1 MILHQVAHLFKFVL
15 LLIVSA
21 VAVPRQICAAEHESP
36 PPVRLR
42 IEWGGGEERLWTGR
56 IEVLTTPS
64 VQSPAGDNF
73 INSKSVRHIDWCL
86 LSEHAD
92 EALGLHRQGAA
103 LVIQNEQ
110 PRDGGGIDLRISD
123 WQSKRLRILLRPM
136 DAAPGET
143 GVGIEGSVAAFLVD
157 QSLHQLDGSGNRLT
171 IGAVAGDLLR
181 MRFTPPVSSNAKWQG
196 EQMARVD
203 VHPLL
208 PTRAAGYGSVELRL
222 ALKNIRTG
230 EELQTQSQPLVPF
243 DSAPP
248 TEGIVLEEWQPVT
261 FECGV
266 PSVPGVYQL
275 QLDAIEQGSLRWSR
289 TLASATKEFVVSSN
303 SMLSS
308 GEGEESWQ
316 LIYELDPGSPRLHER
331 LRRLPGQAAASM
343 ASMRRISLP
352 AMPMPS
358 LGDAADRIPSLS
370 LPKVPMPGLPKVPSV
385 DSLMPRFS
393 GLLSTGHSTVEPHQL
408 GAMLRLPP
416 MSASGVP
423 TWEGIVITDA
433 VPGRPHAVEVAYPSD
448 QHVAIGLSV
457 LEQDSGATHISVRH
471 DGGFEVPRPPAGSSA
486 VLRRHRF
493 VFWPRTQSPLLVISN
508 SSRHQTATVGRV
520 TVYRGPAKMSDSVLP
535 VSGYG
540 ERRIFAPVPREA
552 SAAQAGGEKDVGQPA
567 GWVHWYDELWQ
578 TAERLKSQQVTGL
591 AVDVYAGGASL
602 WQSDLTAGGPRWEG
616 GAGDPS
622 FDEENRLAL
631 LCRVGEQ
638 AGMGLV
644 PTLRFDG
651 IHPRIESLL
660 GQDDCKPGLLCL
672 GRDGQVRDASETLV
686 GRHYNILDPRVQAAV
701 LDVVA
706 ELVERLRGS
715 GVIDGIALELSAK
728 GWLHLP
734 GVAWGLDDT
743 TFMRFVQ
750 ETGQGKTVLHDSGPN
765 RFVTRAAAVE
775 GELRSAWLAWRAEQ
789 IAMLHQGVARIVAA
803 EADWNYYIMP
813 TTLMF
818 TGSVAER
825 LRPVVAGQPHDQA
838 VLYELGLDP
847 ASLTRPKNAVFV
859 APRLHTAT
867 EDDIDAATIAT
878 VNQSASMSAWERRA
892 SRRGLV
898 LLEQPKQV
906 DISAVIPHGPFDAS
920 EFFAPNV
927 IHAVSGGPKRQE
939 SLLLGLATADAEV
952 VFDQSLRWAEL
963 TVSDTAIR
971 RAFLSFPVRDLQSVE
986 GVPADFPVRFVQGND
1001 AAWLLVGNSSRM
1013 AARVDVRLNAA
1024 ATGVDVITEQTLSTV
1039 NNQFEIEVMP
1049 WSLRVIRLDRSEVD
1063 TRPLTGTVHF
1073 EEDAVRSIE
1082 ESVADLRQRQ
1092 AVLETPPQISV
1103 LDNPGFDLPSLGNG
1117 VTGWEIVEAAG
1128 GQLELIEA
1136 PSPKSGDSEKNQAV
1150 RMTSVGSLAT
1160 VRSNPFQPPQTGRL
1174 SVAVWLRLPASAPQ
1188 PPLRIAVEGVD
1199 SGEQY
1204 YRFAPVGAAAGGRPL
1219 QEGWNRFVLQ
1229 VTDLPS
1235 DPNESLRL
1243 RFDMLG
1249 PGVVEIDEIEVY
1261 NLVFNQEQQ
1270 NELHGVLNEMESELA
1285 DGSTARVLS
1294 RLEGYWPRFLQAAV
1308 SDEQSKRVARR
1319 IARREERQVKAESE
1333 ATEEDDG
1340 FFGRVRSWWQ

>member
-423 TWEGIVITDA
+423 AWEGIVITDA

-631 LCRVGEQ
+631 LCRVSEQ

-651 IHPRIESLL
+651 IHPLIESLL

-927 IHAVSGGPKRQE
+927 MHAVSGGPKRQE

-1136 PSPKSGDSEKNQAV
+1136 PSPKLGDSENNQAV

>member
-1 MILHQVAHLFKFVL
+1 MQRNTNLRHLFGYESNGGAVKSGCGQG
-15 LLIVSA
+15 VSKCSQ
-21 VAVPRQICAAEHESP
+21 PLQ
-36 PPVRLR
+36 
-42 IEWGGGEERLWTGR
+42 
-56 IEVLTTPS
+56 

-92 EALGLHRQGAA
+92 EALGLHREGAA
-103 LVIQNEQ
+103 LVIQNKQ

-123 WQSKRLRILLRPM
+123 WQSKRLRIWLRPM

-181 MRFTPPVSSNAKWQG
+181 MRFTPPVSSNAKWQV

-243 DSAPP
+243 DSATPA
-248 TEGIVLEEWQPVT
+248 EGIVLEEWQPVV

-303 SMLSS
+303 SMLLST
-308 GEGEESWQ
+308 EDEESWQ

-448 QHVAIGLSV
+448 QHVAVGLSV

-520 TVYRGPAKMSDSVLP
+520 TVYRGPVKMSDSALP

-631 LCRVGEQ
+631 LCRVSEQ

-715 GVIDGIALELSAK
+715 GVVDGIALELSAK

-750 ETGQGKTVLHDSGPN
+750 ETGQGKTVLQDSGPN

-789 IAMLHQGVARIVAA
+789 IAILHQGVARIVAA
-803 EADWNYYIMP
+803 EGDWNYYIMP

-906 DISAVIPHGPFDAS
+906 DISAVIQHGPFDAS
-920 EFFAPNV
+920 EFLAPSV
-927 IHAVSGGPKRQE
+927 MHAVSGGPKRQE

-971 RAFLSFPVRDLQSVE
+971 QAFLSFPVRDLQSVE
-986 GVPADFPVRFVQGND
+986 GVPPDFPVRFVQGND

-1013 AARVDVRLNAA
+1013 AARVDVSLNTA

-1049 WSLRVIRLDRSEVD
+1049 WSLRVVRLDRSEED
-1063 TRPLTGTVHF
+1063 TRPLAGAVHF

-1103 LDNPGFDLPSLGNG
+1103 LDNPGFDLPGLGNG
-1117 VTGWEIVEAAG
+1117 VTGWEIIEAAG

-1136 PSPKSGDSEKNQAV
+1136 PSPKAGDSEKNQAV

-1160 VRSNPFQPPQTGRL
+1160 VRSNPFQPPETGRL
-1174 SVAVWLRLPASAPQ
+1174 SVAVWLRLPPSVPQ

-1249 PGVVEIDEIEVY
+1249 PGVVEIDELEVY
-1261 NLVFNQEQQ
+1261 DLVFNQEQQ

-1319 IARREERQVKAESE
+1319 IARREERQLKEESE

>member
-1 MILHQVAHLFKFVL
+1 MILHQFAHLFKFVL

-631 LCRVGEQ
+631 LCRVSEQ

-927 IHAVSGGPKRQE
+927 MHAVSGGPKRQE

>member
-21 VAVPRQICAAEHESP
+21 VAVSPQVRAAKNEAP

-56 IEVLTTPS
+56 IEVLATPS

-73 INSKSVRHIDWCL
+73 INSRSVRHIDWCL
-86 LSEHAD
+86 LSEHSD
-92 EALGLHRQGAA
+92 QALGLHREGAA
-103 LVIQNEQ
+103 LVIQNKQ
-110 PRDGGGIDLRISD
+110 PCDGGGIDLRISD
-123 WQSKRLRILLRPM
+123 WQSKRLRIWLKPT
-136 DAAPGET
+136 DPAPGET

-181 MRFTPPVSSNAKWQG
+181 MRFSPPVSSKTKWKTDP
-196 EQMARVD
+196 MARVD

-230 EELQTQSQPLVPF
+230 EELQTQSQPLLPF
-243 DSAPP
+243 ESGPP
-248 TEGIVLEEWQPVT
+248 AEGIVLEEWQPVV

-275 QLDAIEQGSLRWSR
+275 QLEAIEQGSLRWSR

-303 SMLSS
+303 STLSS
-308 GEGEESWQ
+308 AAGEESWQ
-316 LIYELDPGSPRLHER
+316 LVYELDPGSPRLHER

-358 LGDAADRIPSLS
+358 LGEAADRIPSLS

-385 DSLMPRFS
+385 DSLLPRFS

-433 VPGRPHAVEVAYPSD
+433 VPGRPHAVEIAYPSD
-448 QHVAIGLSV
+448 QHVAVGLSV
-457 LEQDSGATHISVRH
+457 LEQSSGDTLISVRH

-520 TVYRGPAKMSDSVLP
+520 TVYRGPAKMSDSTLP

-552 SAAQAGGEKDVGQPA
+552 TGTQASGEGDVGQPA

-631 LCRVGEQ
+631 LCRVSEQ

-660 GQDDCKPGLLCL
+660 GQDNCKPGLLCL
-672 GRDGQVRDASETLV
+672 GRDGEVRDASETLV

-715 GVIDGIALELSAK
+715 GVVDGIALELSAK

-743 TFMRFVQ
+743 TFLRFVQ

-803 EADWNYYIMP
+803 EANWNYYIMP

-825 LRPVVAGQPHDQA
+825 LKPVVAGQPHDQA

-847 ASLTRPKNAVFV
+847 AALTRPKNAVFV

-867 EDDIDAATIAT
+867 EDGIGAATIAT
-878 VNQSASMSAWERRA
+878 VNQSTSMSAWERRA

-898 LLEQPKQV
+898 LIEQPKQV

-920 EFFAPNV
+920 EFSVPSV
-927 IHAVSGGPKRQE
+927 MHAVSGGPKRQE

-963 TVSDTAIR
+963 TMSDTAIR
-971 RAFLSFPVRDLQSVE
+971 QAFLSFPVRDMQSVE

-1001 AAWLLVGNSSRM
+1001 ASWLLVGNASRM
-1013 AARVDVRLNAA
+1013 AAQVNLSLSAA
-1024 ATGVDVITEQTLSTV
+1024 ATGVDVITEQTLSTID
-1039 NNQFEIEVMP
+1039 NQLRVELMP
-1049 WSLRVIRLDRSEVD
+1049 WSLRVIRLDRSAANAH
-1063 TRPLTGTVHF
+1063 PLAGAVHF

-1092 AVLETPPQISV
+1092 AVLETPPQILV

-1117 VTGWEIVEAAG
+1117 VTGWEVVETAS
-1128 GQLELIEA
+1128 GQLELVEA
-1136 PSPKSGDSEKNQAV
+1136 VSPIAGDDEKNQAI

-1174 SVAVWLRLPASAPQ
+1174 SVAVWLRLPPSVPQ

-1249 PGVVEIDEIEVY
+1249 PGVVEIDELEVY
-1261 NLVFNQEQQ
+1261 DLVFNQEQQ

-1285 DGSTARVLS
+1285 DGATARVLS

-1319 IARREERQVKAESE
+1319 VARREERQVKAEDE

-1340 FFGRVRSWWQ
+1340 FFNRVRSWWQ

>member
-552 SAAQAGGEKDVGQPA
+552 SAAQSGGEKDVGQPA

-631 LCRVGEQ
+631 LCRVSEQ

-651 IHPRIESLL
+651 IHPLIESLL

-927 IHAVSGGPKRQE
+927 MHAVSGGPKRQE

-1249 PGVVEIDEIEVY
+1249 PGVVEIDELEVY

>member
-21 VAVPRQICAAEHESP
+21 VAVSPQVRAAKNEAP

-56 IEVLTTPS
+56 IEVLATPS

-73 INSKSVRHIDWCL
+73 INSRSVRHIDWCL
-86 LSEHAD
+86 LSEHSD
-92 EALGLHRQGAA
+92 QALGLHREGAA
-103 LVIQNEQ
+103 LVIQNKQ
-110 PRDGGGIDLRISD
+110 PCDGGGIDLRISD
-123 WQSKRLRILLRPM
+123 WQSKRLRIWLKPT
-136 DAAPGET
+136 DPAPGET

-181 MRFTPPVSSNAKWQG
+181 MRFSPPVSSKTKWKTDP
-196 EQMARVD
+196 MARVD

-230 EELQTQSQPLVPF
+230 EELQTQSQPLLPF
-243 DSAPP
+243 ESGPP
-248 TEGIVLEEWQPVT
+248 AEGIVLEEWQPVV

-275 QLDAIEQGSLRWSR
+275 QLEAIEQGSLRWSR

-303 SMLSS
+303 STLSS
-308 GEGEESWQ
+308 AAGEESWQ
-316 LIYELDPGSPRLHER
+316 LVYELDPGSPRLHER

-358 LGDAADRIPSLS
+358 LGEAADRIPSLS

-385 DSLMPRFS
+385 DSLLPRFS

-433 VPGRPHAVEVAYPSD
+433 VPGRPHAVEIAYPSD
-448 QHVAIGLSV
+448 QHVAVGLSV
-457 LEQDSGATHISVRH
+457 LEQSSGDTLISVRH

-520 TVYRGPAKMSDSVLP
+520 TVYRGPAKMSDSTLP

-552 SAAQAGGEKDVGQPA
+552 TGTQASGEGDVGQPA

-631 LCRVGEQ
+631 LCRVSEQ

-660 GQDDCKPGLLCL
+660 GQDNCKPGLLCL
-672 GRDGQVRDASETLV
+672 GRDGEVRDASETLV

-715 GVIDGIALELSAK
+715 GVVDGIALELSAK

-743 TFMRFVQ
+743 TFLRFVQ

-803 EADWNYYIMP
+803 EANWNYYIMP

-825 LRPVVAGQPHDQA
+825 LKPVVAGQPHDQA

-847 ASLTRPKNAVFV
+847 AALTRPKNAVFV

-867 EDDIDAATIAT
+867 EDGIGAATIAT
-878 VNQSASMSAWERRA
+878 VNQSTSMSAWERRA

-898 LLEQPKQV
+898 LIEQPKQV

-920 EFFAPNV
+920 EFSVPSV
-927 IHAVSGGPKRQE
+927 MHAVSGGPKRQE

-963 TVSDTAIR
+963 TISDTAIR
-971 RAFLSFPVRDLQSVE
+971 QAFLSFPVRDMQSVE

-1001 AAWLLVGNSSRM
+1001 ASWLLVGNASRM
-1013 AARVDVRLNAA
+1013 AAQVNLSLSAA
-1024 ATGVDVITEQTLSTV
+1024 ATGVDVITEQTLSTID
-1039 NNQFEIEVMP
+1039 NQLKVELMP
-1049 WSLRVIRLDRSEVD
+1049 WSLRVIQLDRSEVD
-1063 TRPLTGTVHF
+1063 TRPLAAAVHF

-1092 AVLETPPQISV
+1092 AVLETPPQILV

-1117 VTGWEIVEAAG
+1117 VTGWEVVETAS
-1128 GQLELIEA
+1128 GQLELVEA
-1136 PSPKSGDSEKNQAV
+1136 VSPIAGDDEKNQAI

-1174 SVAVWLRLPASAPQ
+1174 SVAVWLRLPPSVPQ

-1249 PGVVEIDEIEVY
+1249 PGVVEIDELEVY
-1261 NLVFNQEQQ
+1261 DLVFNQEQQ

-1285 DGSTARVLS
+1285 DGATARVLS

-1319 IARREERQVKAESE
+1319 VARREERQVKAEDE

-1340 FFGRVRSWWQ
+1340 FFNRVRSWWQ

>member
-21 VAVPRQICAAEHESP
+21 VAVPRQVRAAEHESP

-64 VQSPAGDNF
+64 SQSPAGDNF

-92 EALGLHRQGAA
+92 EALGLHREGAA
-103 LVIQNEQ
+103 LVIQNKQ

-123 WQSKRLRILLRPM
+123 WQSKRLRIWLRPM

-171 IGAVAGDLLR
+171 VGAVAGDLLR
-181 MRFTPPVSSNAKWQG
+181 MRFTPPVSSNAKWQV
-196 EQMARVD
+196 EQMARID

-243 DSAPP
+243 DSATPA
-248 TEGIVLEEWQPVT
+248 EGIVLEEWQPVV

-303 SMLSS
+303 SMLLST
-308 GEGEESWQ
+308 EDEESWQ

-448 QHVAIGLSV
+448 QHVAVGLSV

-520 TVYRGPAKMSDSVLP
+520 TVYRGPVKMSDSALP

-631 LCRVGEQ
+631 LCRVSEQ

-651 IHPRIESLL
+651 IHPQIESLL

-715 GVIDGIALELSAK
+715 GVVDGIALELSAK

-750 ETGQGKTVLHDSGPN
+750 ETGQGKTVLQDSGPN

-789 IAMLHQGVARIVAA
+789 IAILHQGVARIVAA
-803 EADWNYYIMP
+803 EGDWNYYIMP

-906 DISAVIPHGPFDAS
+906 DISAIIQHGPFDAS
-920 EFFAPNV
+920 EFLAPSV
-927 IHAVSGGPKRQE
+927 MHAVSGGPKRQE

-971 RAFLSFPVRDLQSVE
+971 QAFLSFPVRDQQSVE
-986 GVPADFPVRFVQGND
+986 GVPPDFPVRFVQGND

-1013 AARVDVRLNAA
+1013 AARVDVSLNTA

-1049 WSLRVIRLDRSEVD
+1049 WSLRVIRLDRSEED
-1063 TRPLTGTVHF
+1063 TRPLAGAVHF

-1103 LDNPGFDLPSLGNG
+1103 LDNPGFDLPGLGNG
-1117 VTGWEIVEAAG
+1117 VTGWEIIEAAG

-1136 PSPKSGDSEKNQAV
+1136 PSPKAGDSEKNQAV

-1160 VRSNPFQPPQTGRL
+1160 VRSNPFQPPETGRL
-1174 SVAVWLRLPASAPQ
+1174 SVAVWLRLPPSVPQ

-1249 PGVVEIDEIEVY
+1249 PGIVEIDELEVY
-1261 NLVFNQEQQ
+1261 DLVFNQEQQ

-1319 IARREERQVKAESE
+1319 IARREERQVKEESE

>member
-1 MILHQVAHLFKFVL
+1 MQMRL
-15 LLIVSA
+15 LGCIV
-21 VAVPRQICAAEHESP
+21 
-36 PPVRLR
+36 
-42 IEWGGGEERLWTGR
+42 
-56 IEVLTTPS
+56 
-64 VQSPAGDNF
+64 
-73 INSKSVRHIDWCL
+73 K
-86 LSEHAD
+86 
-92 EALGLHRQGAA
+92 GAA
-103 LVIQNEQ
+103 LVIQNKQ

-123 WQSKRLRILLRPM
+123 WQSKRLRIWLRPM

-181 MRFTPPVSSNAKWQG
+181 MRFTPPVSSNAKWQV

-243 DSAPP
+243 DSATPA
-248 TEGIVLEEWQPVT
+248 EGIVLEEWQPVV

-303 SMLSS
+303 SMLLST
-308 GEGEESWQ
+308 EDEESWQ

-448 QHVAIGLSV
+448 QHVAVGLSV

-471 DGGFEVPRPPAGSSA
+471 DGGFEVPRPPASSSA

-520 TVYRGPAKMSDSVLP
+520 TVYRGPVKMSDSALP

-631 LCRVGEQ
+631 LCRVSEQ

-734 GVAWGLDDT
+734 GVAWGIDDT

-750 ETGQGKTVLHDSGPN
+750 ETGQGKTVLQDSGPN

-789 IAMLHQGVARIVAA
+789 IAILHQGVARIVAA
-803 EADWNYYIMP
+803 EGDWNYYIMP

-906 DISAVIPHGPFDAS
+906 DISAVIQHGPFDAS
-920 EFFAPNV
+920 EFLAPSV
-927 IHAVSGGPKRQE
+927 MHAVSGGPKRQE

-971 RAFLSFPVRDLQSVE
+971 QAFLSFPVRDLQSVE

-1013 AARVDVRLNAA
+1013 AARVDVSLNTA

-1103 LDNPGFDLPSLGNG
+1103 LDNPGFDLPGLGNG
-1117 VTGWEIVEAAG
+1117 VTGWEIIEAAG

-1136 PSPKSGDSEKNQAV
+1136 PSPKAGDSEKNQAV

-1160 VRSNPFQPPQTGRL
+1160 VRSNPFQPPETGRL
-1174 SVAVWLRLPASAPQ
+1174 SVAVWLRLPPSVPQ

-1249 PGVVEIDEIEVY
+1249 PGVVEIDELEVY
-1261 NLVFNQEQQ
+1261 DLVFNQEQQ

-1285 DGSTARVLS
+1285 DGSTARVL
-1294 RLEGYWPRFLQAAV
+1294 LQTRGV
-1308 SDEQSKRVARR
+1308 L
-1319 IARREERQVKAESE
+1319 
-1333 ATEEDDG
+1333 ATFSAG
-1340 FFGRVRSWWQ
+1340 SG

>member
-21 VAVPRQICAAEHESP
+21 VAVPRQVRAAEHESP

-64 VQSPAGDNF
+64 SQSPAGDNF

-92 EALGLHRQGAA
+92 EALGLHREGAA
-103 LVIQNEQ
+103 LVIQNKQ

-123 WQSKRLRILLRPM
+123 WQSKRLRIWLRPM

-171 IGAVAGDLLR
+171 VGAVAGDLLR
-181 MRFTPPVSSNAKWQG
+181 MRFTPPVSSNAKWQV

-243 DSAPP
+243 DSATPA
-248 TEGIVLEEWQPVT
+248 EGIVLEEWQPVV

-303 SMLSS
+303 SMLLST
-308 GEGEESWQ
+308 EDEESWQ

-416 MSASGVP
+416 VSASGVP

-448 QHVAIGLSV
+448 QHVAVGLSV

-520 TVYRGPAKMSDSVLP
+520 TVYRGPVKMSDSALP

-631 LCRVGEQ
+631 LCRVSEQ

-651 IHPRIESLL
+651 IHPQIESLL

-715 GVIDGIALELSAK
+715 GVVDGIALELSAK

-750 ETGQGKTVLHDSGPN
+750 ETGQGKTVLQDSGPN

-789 IAMLHQGVARIVAA
+789 IAILHQGVARIVAA
-803 EADWNYYIMP
+803 EGDWNYYIMP

-906 DISAVIPHGPFDAS
+906 DISAIIQHGPFDAS
-920 EFFAPNV
+920 EFLAPSV
-927 IHAVSGGPKRQE
+927 MHAVSGGPKRQE

-971 RAFLSFPVRDLQSVE
+971 KAFLSFPVRDLQSVE
-986 GVPADFPVRFVQGND
+986 GVPPDFPVRFVQGND

-1013 AARVDVRLNAA
+1013 AARVDVSLNTA

-1049 WSLRVIRLDRSEVD
+1049 WSLRVIRLDRSEED
-1063 TRPLTGTVHF
+1063 TRPLAGAVHF

-1092 AVLETPPQISV
+1092 AVLETPPQIPV
-1103 LDNPGFDLPSLGNG
+1103 LDNPGFDLPGLGNG
-1117 VTGWEIVEAAG
+1117 VTGWEIIEAAG

-1136 PSPKSGDSEKNQAV
+1136 PSPKAGDSEKNQAV

-1160 VRSNPFQPPQTGRL
+1160 VRSNPFQPPETGRL
-1174 SVAVWLRLPASAPQ
+1174 SVAVWLRLPPSVPQ

-1249 PGVVEIDEIEVY
+1249 PGVVEIDELEVY
-1261 NLVFNQEQQ
+1261 DLVFNQEQQ

-1319 IARREERQVKAESE
+1319 IARREERQVKEESE

>member
-21 VAVPRQICAAEHESP
+21 VAVPRLVRAAEHEAP

-56 IEVLTTPS
+56 IEVLTTPA
-64 VQSPAGDNF
+64 VQSPSGDNF

-86 LSEHAD
+86 LSEHSD
-92 EALGLHRQGAA
+92 EALGVHREGAA
-103 LVIQNEQ
+103 LVIQNKQ

-123 WQSKRLRILLRPM
+123 WQSKRLRIWLRPT

-171 IGAVAGDLLR
+171 IGVVAGDLLR
-181 MRFTPPVSSNAKWQG
+181 MRFSPPVSPNAKWQT

-208 PTRAAGYGSVELRL
+208 PTRAAGYGRVELRL

-243 DSAPP
+243 DERP
-248 TEGIVLEEWQPVT
+248 TGEGIMLEEWQPVV

-275 QLDAIEQGSLRWSR
+275 QLEAIEQGSLRWSR
-289 TLASATKEFVVSSN
+289 TLATATKEFVVSSN
-303 SMLSS
+303 SMLAS
-308 GEGEESWQ
+308 GDGEESWQ
-316 LIYELDPGSPRLHER
+316 LVYELDPGSPRLHER

-358 LGDAADRIPSLS
+358 LGEAADRIPSLS

-393 GLLSTGHSTVEPHQL
+393 GLLSTGHSTVEAHQL

-448 QHVAIGLSV
+448 QHVAVGLSV
-457 LEQDSGATHISVRH
+457 LEQNSGDTFISVRH
-471 DGGFEVPRPPAGSSA
+471 NGGFEVPRSPAGSSA

-493 VFWPRTQSPLLVISN
+493 VFWPRTRSPLLVISN
-508 SSRHQTATVGRV
+508 SSRHQPATVGRV
-520 TVYRGPAKMSDSVLP
+520 TVYRGPAKMGDSALP

-540 ERRIFAPVPREA
+540 ERRIFAPVPRKA
-552 SAAQAGGEKDVGQPA
+552 TGAQAGGEGDVGQPA
-567 GWVHWYDELWQ
+567 GWVRWYDDLWQ

-631 LCRVGEQ
+631 LCRVSEQ

-660 GQDDCKPGLLCL
+660 GQDDCKPGLLCV
-672 GRDGQVRDASETLV
+672 GRDGEVRDTAETLV

-701 LDVVA
+701 LDVVT

-715 GVIDGIALELSAK
+715 GVVDGIALELSAK

-743 TFMRFVQ
+743 TFLRFVQ

-803 EADWNYYIMP
+803 EANWNYYIMP

-825 LRPVVAGQPHDQA
+825 LKPVVAGQPHDQA

-847 ASLTRPKNAVFV
+847 AALTRPKNAVFV

-867 EDDIDAATIAT
+867 EDGIGAATIAT
-878 VNQSASMSAWERRA
+878 VNQSTSMSAWERRA

-898 LLEQPKQV
+898 LIEQPKQV

-920 EFFAPNV
+920 EFSVPSV
-927 IHAVSGGPKRQE
+927 MHAVSGGPKRQE

-963 TVSDTAIR
+963 TISDTAIR
-971 RAFLSFPVRDLQSVE
+971 QAFLSFPVRDMQSVE

-1001 AAWLLVGNSSRM
+1001 ASWLLVGNASRM
-1013 AARVDVRLNAA
+1013 AAQVNLSLSAA
-1024 ATGVDVITEQTLSTV
+1024 ATGVDVITEQTLSTID
-1039 NNQFEIEVMP
+1039 NQLKVELMP
-1049 WSLRVIRLDRSEVD
+1049 WSLRVIQLDRSEVD
-1063 TRPLTGTVHF
+1063 TRPLAAAVHF

-1092 AVLETPPQISV
+1092 AVLETPPQILV

-1117 VTGWEIVEAAG
+1117 VTGWEVVETAS
-1128 GQLELIEA
+1128 GQLELVEA
-1136 PSPKSGDSEKNQAV
+1136 VSPIAGDDEKNQAI

-1174 SVAVWLRLPASAPQ
+1174 SVAVWLRLPPSVPQ

-1249 PGVVEIDEIEVY
+1249 PGVVEIDELEVY
-1261 NLVFNQEQQ
+1261 DLVFNQEQQ

-1285 DGSTARVLS
+1285 DGATARVLS

-1319 IARREERQVKAESE
+1319 VARREERQVKAEDE

-1340 FFGRVRSWWQ
+1340 FFNRVRSWWQ

>member
-1 MILHQVAHLFKFVL
+1 MILHQFAHLFKFVL

-631 LCRVGEQ
+631 LCRVSEQ

-838 VLYELGLDP
+838 VLYELGLDQF
-847 ASLTRPKNAVFV
+847 SNDKKSCL
-859 APRLHTAT
+859 
-867 EDDIDAATIAT
+867 E
-878 VNQSASMSAWERRA
+878 SA
-892 SRRGLV
+892 
-898 LLEQPKQV
+898 
-906 DISAVIPHGPFDAS
+906 IS
-920 EFFAPNV
+920 
-927 IHAVSGGPKRQE
+927 K
-939 SLLLGLATADAEV
+939 
-952 VFDQSLRWAEL
+952 
-963 TVSDTAIR
+963 
-971 RAFLSFPVRDLQSVE
+971 
-986 GVPADFPVRFVQGND
+986 
-1001 AAWLLVGNSSRM
+1001 
-1013 AARVDVRLNAA
+1013 
-1024 ATGVDVITEQTLSTV
+1024 
-1039 NNQFEIEVMP
+1039 
-1049 WSLRVIRLDRSEVD
+1049 
-1063 TRPLTGTVHF
+1063 
-1073 EEDAVRSIE
+1073 
-1082 ESVADLRQRQ
+1082 
-1092 AVLETPPQISV
+1092 
-1103 LDNPGFDLPSLGNG
+1103 
-1117 VTGWEIVEAAG
+1117 
-1128 GQLELIEA
+1128 
-1136 PSPKSGDSEKNQAV
+1136 
-1150 RMTSVGSLAT
+1150 
-1160 VRSNPFQPPQTGRL
+1160 
-1174 SVAVWLRLPASAPQ
+1174 
-1188 PPLRIAVEGVD
+1188 
-1199 SGEQY
+1199 
-1204 YRFAPVGAAAGGRPL
+1204 
-1219 QEGWNRFVLQ
+1219 
-1229 VTDLPS
+1229 
-1235 DPNESLRL
+1235 
-1243 RFDMLG
+1243 
-1249 PGVVEIDEIEVY
+1249 
-1261 NLVFNQEQQ
+1261 
-1270 NELHGVLNEMESELA
+1270 
-1285 DGSTARVLS
+1285 
-1294 RLEGYWPRFLQAAV
+1294 
-1308 SDEQSKRVARR
+1308 
-1319 IARREERQVKAESE
+1319 
-1333 ATEEDDG
+1333 
-1340 FFGRVRSWWQ
+1340 

>member
-552 SAAQAGGEKDVGQPA
+552 SAAQSGGEKDVGQPA

-631 LCRVGEQ
+631 LCRVSEQ

-927 IHAVSGGPKRQE
+927 MHAVSGGPKRQE

>member
-21 VAVPRQICAAEHESP
+21 VAVPRQVFAAEHEAP

-73 INSKSVRHIDWCL
+73 INSQSVRHIDWCL

-92 EALGLHRQGAA
+92 EALGLHREGAA
-103 LVIQNEQ
+103 LVIQNKQ
-110 PRDGGGIDLRISD
+110 PRDGGGLDLRISD
-123 WQSKRLRILLRPM
+123 WQSKRLRIWLRPM

-143 GVGIEGSVAAFLVD
+143 GVGIEGSLAAFLVD

-171 IGAVAGDLLR
+171 ISAVAGDLLR
-181 MRFTPPVSSNAKWQG
+181 MRFSPPVSPNGKWQA
-196 EQMARVD
+196 EQKARVD

-208 PTRAAGYGSVELRL
+208 PTRAAGYGNVELRL

-230 EELQTQSQPLVPF
+230 EELQTQSQPLLPF
-243 DSAPP
+243 AGGP
-248 TEGIVLEEWQPVT
+248 TAEGIVLEEWQPVV

-266 PSVPGVYQL
+266 PSVPGVYQFQL
-275 QLDAIEQGSLRWSR
+275 QAIEQGSLRWSR

-303 SMLSS
+303 SMVSS
-308 GEGEESWQ
+308 VGGEESWQ
-316 LIYELDPGSPRLHER
+316 LVYELDPGSPRLHER

-343 ASMRRISLP
+343 RRLSLP

-358 LGDAADRIPSLS
+358 LGNAAGRMPSLS
-370 LPKVPMPGLPKVPSV
+370 IPKVSMPGLPKVPSV
-385 DSLMPRFS
+385 DNLMPRFS
-393 GLLSTGHSTVEPHQL
+393 GLLSAGHSTVEPHQL

-423 TWEGIVITDA
+423 AWEGIVITDA
-433 VPGRPHAVEVAYPSD
+433 IPGRPHAVEVAYPSD
-448 QHVAIGLSV
+448 QHVAVGLSV
-457 LEQDSGATHISVRH
+457 LEQKSGDTLISVRH

-520 TVYRGPAKMSDSVLP
+520 TVHRGPAKMNDSALP

-552 SAAQAGGEKDVGQPA
+552 TGAQAGGEGGAGEPA
-567 GWVHWYDELWQ
+567 GWVHWYDELSQ
-578 TAERLKSQQVTGL
+578 TAERLKSQHVTGL

-631 LCRVGEQ
+631 LCRVNEQ

-660 GQDDCKPGLLCL
+660 GQVDCKPGLLCL
-672 GRDGQVRDASETLV
+672 GRDGEVRDPSETLV
-686 GRHYNILDPRVQAAV
+686 GRHYNILDPRVQGAV

-715 GVIDGIALELSAK
+715 GVVDGIALELSAK

-743 TFMRFVQ
+743 TFLRFVQ
-750 ETGQGKTVLHDSGPN
+750 ETGKGKTVLHDSGPN
-765 RFVTRAAAVE
+765 RFTARAAAVE

-803 EADWNYYIMP
+803 QEGWNYYIMP

-818 TGSVAER
+818 AGSVAER
-825 LRPVVAGQPHDQA
+825 MRPAVAGQARDQA
-838 VLYELGLDP
+838 ILYELGLDP
-847 ASLTRPKNAVFV
+847 AALTRPKNAVFV
-859 APRLHTAT
+859 APRLHAVT
-867 EDDIDAATIAT
+867 ENDIDAAAIAT
-878 VNQSASMSAWERRA
+878 ANQSASMSAWERRA
-892 SRRGLV
+892 LRRGLV

-906 DISAVIPHGPFDAS
+906 DITAVIPHGPFDAS
-920 EFFAPNV
+920 ELSVPSV
-927 IHAVSGGPKRQE
+927 VHAVSGGAKRQE

-963 TVSDTAIR
+963 TASDAAIR
-971 RAFLSFPVRDLQSVE
+971 QAFLSFPVRNLQPVD
-986 GVPADFPVRFVQGND
+986 GVPDDFPVRFVQGNE
-1001 AAWLLVGNSSRM
+1001 AAWLLVGNASRM
-1013 AARVDVRLNAA
+1013 AAQVDLSLAAA
-1024 ATGVDVITEQTLSTV
+1024 ATGVDVITNQTLSTV
-1039 NNQFEIEVMP
+1039 GNQLEIELMP
-1049 WSLRVIRLDRSEVD
+1049 WSLRVIRLAGSGTDM
-1063 TRPLTGTVHF
+1063 RPLSGIVHF

-1092 AVLETPPQISV
+1092 AVLETPPQIPV
-1103 LDNPGFDLPSLGNG
+1103 LDNPGFDLPSLGG
-1117 VTGWEIVEAAG
+1117 CVTGWEVVEAAG
-1128 GQLELIEA
+1128 GLLELIDA
-1136 PSPKSGDSEKNQAV
+1136 PSPAVGDGEKNQAI
-1150 RMTSVGSLAT
+1150 RMTSVGDLAT

-1174 SVAVWLRLPASAPQ
+1174 SVAVWLRLPPSVPQ
-1188 PPLRIAVEGVD
+1188 PPLRIAVEGVQG
-1199 SGEQY
+1199 SEQY

-1261 NLVFNQEQQ
+1261 DLVFNQEQQ
-1270 NELHGVLNEMESELA
+1270 NQLHVLLNEMESELA
-1285 DGSTARVLS
+1285 DGSTAKVLS

-1308 SDEQSKRVARR
+1308 SDEQAERVAKR
-1319 IARREERQVKAESE
+1319 IARREERRVKAEEE
-1333 ATEEDDG
+1333 ATEDEG
-1340 FFGRVRSWWQ
+1340 FFDRARSWWR

>member
-21 VAVPRQICAAEHESP
+21 VAVSPQVRAAKNEAP

-56 IEVLTTPS
+56 IEVLATPS

-73 INSKSVRHIDWCL
+73 INSRSVRHIDWCL
-86 LSEHAD
+86 LSEHSD
-92 EALGLHRQGAA
+92 QALGLHREGAA
-103 LVIQNEQ
+103 LVIQNKQ
-110 PRDGGGIDLRISD
+110 PCDGGGIDLRISD
-123 WQSKRLRILLRPM
+123 WQSKRLRIWLKPT
-136 DAAPGET
+136 DPAPGET

-181 MRFTPPVSSNAKWQG
+181 MRFSPPVSSKTKWKTDP
-196 EQMARVD
+196 MARVD

-230 EELQTQSQPLVPF
+230 EELQTQSQPLLPF
-243 DSAPP
+243 ESGPP
-248 TEGIVLEEWQPVT
+248 AEGIVLEEWQPVV

-275 QLDAIEQGSLRWSR
+275 QLEAIEQGSLRWSR

-303 SMLSS
+303 STLSS
-308 GEGEESWQ
+308 AAGEESWQ
-316 LIYELDPGSPRLHER
+316 LVYELDPGSPRLHER

-358 LGDAADRIPSLS
+358 LGEAADRIPSLS

-385 DSLMPRFS
+385 DSLLPRFS

-433 VPGRPHAVEVAYPSD
+433 VPGRPHAVEIAYPSD
-448 QHVAIGLSV
+448 QHVAVGLSV
-457 LEQDSGATHISVRH
+457 LEQSSGDTLISVRH

-520 TVYRGPAKMSDSVLP
+520 TVYRGPAKMSDSTLP

-552 SAAQAGGEKDVGQPA
+552 TGTQASGEGDVGQPA

-631 LCRVGEQ
+631 LCRVSEQ

-660 GQDDCKPGLLCL
+660 GQDNCKPGLLCL
-672 GRDGQVRDASETLV
+672 GRDGEVRDASETLV

-715 GVIDGIALELSAK
+715 GVVDGIALELSAK

-743 TFMRFVQ
+743 TFMRFVK

-803 EADWNYYIMP
+803 EANWNYYIMP

-825 LRPVVAGQPHDQA
+825 LKPVVAGQPHDQA

-847 ASLTRPKNAVFV
+847 AALTRPKNAVFV

-867 EDDIDAATIAT
+867 EDGIGAATIAT
-878 VNQSASMSAWERRA
+878 VNQSTSMSAWERRA

-898 LLEQPKQV
+898 LIEQPKQV

-920 EFFAPNV
+920 EFSVPSV
-927 IHAVSGGPKRQE
+927 MHAVSGGPKRQE

-963 TVSDTAIR
+963 TMSDTAIR
-971 RAFLSFPVRDLQSVE
+971 QAFLSFPVRDMQSVE
-986 GVPADFPVRFVQGND
+986 GVPADFPVRFVQCND
-1001 AAWLLVGNSSRM
+1001 ASWLLVGNASRM
-1013 AARVDVRLNAA
+1013 AAQVNLSLSAA
-1024 ATGVDVITEQTLSTV
+1024 ATGVDVITEQTLSTID
-1039 NNQFEIEVMP
+1039 NQLKVELMP
-1049 WSLRVIRLDRSEVD
+1049 WSLRVIRLDRSAANAH
-1063 TRPLTGTVHF
+1063 PLAGAVHF

-1092 AVLETPPQISV
+1092 AVLETPPQILV

-1117 VTGWEIVEAAG
+1117 VTGWEVVETAS
-1128 GQLELIEA
+1128 GQLELVEA
-1136 PSPKSGDSEKNQAV
+1136 VSPIAGDDEKNQAI

-1174 SVAVWLRLPASAPQ
+1174 SVAVWLRLPPSVPQ

-1249 PGVVEIDEIEVY
+1249 PGVVEIDELEVY
-1261 NLVFNQEQQ
+1261 DLVFNQEQQ

-1285 DGSTARVLS
+1285 DGATARVLS

-1319 IARREERQVKAESE
+1319 VARREERQVKAEDE

-1340 FFGRVRSWWQ
+1340 FFNRVRSWWQ